1 MLRPPFT
8 AWIFPN
14 WIGVP
19 VRRDIRRKTSLPE
32 GLVAAKG
39 SVLVELSAVAMGEAE
54 TMAKV
59 EAMTA
64 EVVNFML
71 GGCVWLSE
79 LLDLVLRYWS

>member
-1 MLRPPFT
+1 
-8 AWIFPN
+8 
-14 WIGVP
+14 
-19 VRRDIRRKTSLPE
+19 
-32 GLVAAKG
+32 
-39 SVLVELSAVAMGEAE
+39 MGEAE

-79 LLDLVLRYWS
+79 LLDLVLRYWL